1 MKGFISQNT
10 HPVNYILLL
19 LVFILGGFFV
29 GNFFSMALL
38 YFSYGYGL
46 PEITGVVQN
55 PGAYPDGREA
65 VNLFQGI
72 SHFCAFTLAP
82 LALILSFGF
91 DLGSYLNEKRAIPVL
106 LFILAGILIV
116 VIMPANSW
124 MIDLNSKMNLPD
136 FLSGF
141 EKWAKEKEEALRTL
155 TQYLTKFDSV
165 GELILGILVFAL
177 IPAIGEELVFRGVL
191 QKQLIR
197 LFKNPHVGI
206 WVTAFIFGAIHM
218 QFYGML
224 PRTLLGALLG
234 YLYFWSGNIW
244 VPIIGHF
251 MNNGF
256 TVLLMYLVQHKTISY
271 DIDST
276 EAMPLQTVLLSIVLT
291 IGLLFYLRKQ
301 FMMIPIKEEYTE
313 IDKKEEFTKF

>member
-10 HPVNYILLL
+10 HPLNYILLL

-29 GNFFSMALL
+29 GNFFSMVLL

-46 PEITGVVQN
+46 AEITGVVQN
-55 PGAYPDGREA
+55 PAAYPNGREA

-82 LALILSFGF
+82 LALILSVGH
-91 DLGSYLNEKRAIPVL
+91 DLGNYLNAKKAIPIVL
-106 LFILAGILIV
+106 LILAALLIV

-124 MIDLNSKMNLPD
+124 LIDLNSKMELPG
-136 FLSGF
+136 FMSGF
-141 EKWAKEKEEALRTL
+141 EKWAKEKEETLKIL
-155 TQYLTKFDSV
+155 TQYLTKFNSI
-165 GELILGILVFAL
+165 GELILGVIVFAL

-206 WVTAFIFGAIHM
+206 WITAFIFGAIHM

-256 TVLLMYLVQHKTISY
+256 TVFLMYLVQNKTISY

-276 EAMPLQTVLLSIVLT
+276 DAMPWQTILMSVVLSV
-291 IGLLFYLRKQ
+291 GLLYYLRQQ
-301 FMMIPIKEEYTE
+301 FMAMPAKAERADNDQTW
-313 IDKKEEFTKF
+313 